1 MEDKQARMMPQKL
14 VLFVAIVL
22 LILEASD
29 AGLSH
34 KHLNTPVRRFSKH
47 TLLIADH
54 AITLTQN
61 KADMMDCKF

>member
-14 VLFVAIVL
+14 VLFAAVVQ

-34 KHLNTPVRRFSKH
+34 KHLNAPVRRFSKH
-47 TLLIADH
+47 TLLNADH
-54 AITLTQN
+54 AIALTRS
-61 KADMMDCKF
+61 